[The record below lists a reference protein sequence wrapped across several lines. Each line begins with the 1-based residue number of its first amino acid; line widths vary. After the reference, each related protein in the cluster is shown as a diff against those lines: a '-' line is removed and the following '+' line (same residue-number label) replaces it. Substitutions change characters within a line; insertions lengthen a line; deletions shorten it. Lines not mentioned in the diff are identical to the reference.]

1 MYAEDKTDLI
11 KNARSGVLM
20 DSSSGKILFEKDKDE
35 RVAPASMTKMVA
47 QILILE
53 NIENGNLSWDEK
65 VRASK
70 NAAGMGGSQIWLQ
83 EGEEMSVRDL
93 MKGIT
98 MASANELAVS
108 IKQKQLLTFS

>member
-53 NIENGNLSWDEK
+53 NIENGAATICESRLMGLLMQRFTSFSW
-65 VRASK
+65 
-70 NAAGMGGSQIWLQ
+70 L
-83 EGEEMSVRDL
+83 
-93 MKGIT
+93 
-98 MASANELAVS
+98 
-108 IKQKQLLTFS
+108 